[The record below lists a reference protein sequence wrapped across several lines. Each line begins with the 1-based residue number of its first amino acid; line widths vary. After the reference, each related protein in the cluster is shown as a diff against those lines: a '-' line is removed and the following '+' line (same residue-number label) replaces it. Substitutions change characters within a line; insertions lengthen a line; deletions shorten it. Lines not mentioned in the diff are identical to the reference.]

1 MTPDGFSLSRQ
12 DLDHIA
18 SGIAPLRGA
27 LAGASILI
35 TGGTGF
41 FGMWLVEGLLWADTE
56 HGLDLQLT
64 VLSRDA
70 AGFLAARGSHL
81 RGRPGLTVLS
91 GDVASFDP
99 GDRRFTHI
107 IHAANEGDAG
117 HSAGRHLDAALGGTR
132 HIIDLAAAHG
142 TEAVLLSSSG
152 AVYRPV
158 DPPSSGAAV
167 EGPAGASD
175 YAAYRAVYAESK
187 RMMETMVAAG
197 SEQYGF
203 RAAIARCFA
212 FTGAWLPLD
221 GGLAMGNFI
230 RDALAGRDIVI
241 AGDGTAMR
249 SYLYGTDL
257 AIWLLTVLVRGRT
270 CRPYNV
276 GGAEAVSIAELAR
289 LVSAEAGRPDEVL
302 VRTPARPGA
311 PRDIYLPDL
320 SRTTGEL
327 GLRVTV
333 DLRQAV
339 KSTLDWYAERQK

>member
-1 MTPDGFSLSRQ
+1 
-12 DLDHIA
+12 
-18 SGIAPLRGA
+18 
-27 LAGASILI
+27 
-35 TGGTGF
+35 
-41 FGMWLVEGLLWADTE
+41 
-56 HGLDLQLT
+56 
-64 VLSRDA
+64 
-70 AGFLAARGSHL
+70 
-81 RGRPGLTVLS
+81 
-91 GDVASFDP
+91 
-99 GDRRFTHI
+99 
-107 IHAANEGDAG
+107 
-117 HSAGRHLDAALGGTR
+117 
-132 HIIDLAAAHG
+132 
-142 TEAVLLSSSG
+142 
-152 AVYRPV
+152 
-158 DPPSSGAAV
+158 
-167 EGPAGASD
+167 
-175 YAAYRAVYAESK
+175 
-187 RMMETMVAAG
+187 
-197 SEQYGF
+197 
-203 RAAIARCFA
+203 
-212 FTGAWLPLD
+212 
-221 GGLAMGNFI
+221 MGNFI